1 MTSTLV
7 TESRAVDK
15 KIPGD
20 GRGRGFGGRYKDA
33 GVNYPFRK
41 QKFTG

>member
-1 MTSTLV
+1 MSV

-20 GRGRGFGGRYKDA
+20 GRDRGFGGWYKDA
-33 GVNYPFRK
+33 GGNH
-41 QKFTG
+41 